1 MNKTVIVNAS
11 LITPHGIEA
20 DTCLAFE
27 DGKIVFVGDHPVN
40 GSQVI
45 DAKGEYVSAGF
56 IDIHTHGAGGFDYMD
71 GTVEAI
77 HGAAKA
83 AASHGTTMV
92 FPTSVAASK
101 EEVLQFIET
110 YKKAKEQP
118 YDGALLGGIHLEG
131 SYFSLEQAGAQNP
144 KYIVGPDPLEY
155 TEIADAAGDDL
166 KRWSAAPELPGAL
179 EFGDFLKERG
189 ILGAVGHSNAYTQQ
203 VLDAV
208 PHGFTH
214 ITHIY
219 SGMSTVRRENARRYG
234 GVVEAAYLSDQIT
247 VEMICDGMHLPKE
260 LLQLIIRIK
269 GPENICLITDS
280 MRAAGQDVSESILG
294 STKYGQRVL
303 VKEGVAW
310 MPSMHNFAGS
320 VATCDRLVRT
330 AVDLAG
336 VSLRQAVMMM
346 TETPARIMGMGDVKG
361 RLVKGYDADLV
372 IFDKNVNISRTII
385 GGKTVYEKSPRQ

>member
-27 DGKIVFVGDHPVN
+27 DGKIIFVGDYPVD
-40 GSQVI
+40 GAQVI
-45 DAKGEYVSAGF
+45 DAKGKYVSAGF

-71 GTVEAI
+71 GTVQAI
-77 HGAAKA
+77 HGAARTSA
-83 AASHGTTMV
+83 VHGATTV
-92 FPTSVAASK
+92 YPTTVAAST
-101 EEVLQFIET
+101 EEVLHFIET

-118 YDGALLGGIHLEG
+118 HDGALLGGIHLEG
-131 SYFSLEQAGAQNP
+131 SYFSHEQAGAQDP
-144 KYIVGPDPLEY
+144 KYIVNPDPEEY
-155 TEIADAAGDDL
+155 SAIAEAAGEDL

-179 EFGDFLKERG
+179 EFGDFLKKRG
-189 ILGAVGHSNAYTQQ
+189 ILGAVAHSNAYTQQ
-203 VLDAV
+203 VLDAIF
-208 PHGFTH
+208 HGFTH

-234 GVVEAAYLSDQIT
+234 GVVEAAYLSDLIT

-269 GPENICLITDS
+269 GPENVCLVTDS

-294 STKYGQRVL
+294 STENGQRVII
-303 VKEGVAW
+303 KEGVAW
-310 MPSMHNFAGS
+310 VPSMQSFAGS

-330 AVDLAG
+330 AVELAG

-346 TETPARIMGMGDVKG
+346 TETPARIMGIGSTKG

-385 GGKTVYEKSPRQ
+385 GGKTVYNRNA